1 MVWYNHPRQLDRLTL
16 ALQAS
21 AARNVMPKSLN
32 DHAILSG
39 PIRLA
44 TVGLAVAWP
53 GVAQATLLV
62 ASRAEILTIL
72 VLAFGFFFGLPV
84 LNVMLS
90 VRLRSRWNVLC
101 SLANL
106 FVTLMVSWAMFLDG
120 ELQLKLK
127 ASLVLW
133 LFVPLHL
140 IILLSLFA
148 MRRGIFKGDGS

>member
-1 MVWYNHPRQLDRLTL
+1 MPR
-16 ALQAS
+16 
-21 AARNVMPKSLN
+21 SLS
-32 DHAILSG
+32 DPVLFRG
-39 PIRLA
+39 PIRFV

-72 VLAFGFFFGLPV
+72 VLAFGLFFGLPV

-90 VRLRSRWNVLC
+90 VRLRSRWNVVC

-120 ELQLKLK
+120 ELQLKSK